1 MERFIIPTAAGIAA
15 LAGVV
20 AAVVCFVRKHKR
32 EESSMAK
39 SKLVKVNEKIAENVV
54 GGYKKIEE
62 TVVGGYKKIEDGVVG
77 GFNRMSDHFVDQF
90 LTKEGETVEQ
100 AKQRLAKKQQE
111 REHQ

>member
-1 MERFIIPTAAGIAA
+1 
-15 LAGVV
+15 
-20 AAVVCFVRKHKR
+20 
-32 EESSMAK
+32 MAK

-90 LTKEGETVEQ
+90 LTKEGESVEQ
-100 AKQRLAKKQQE
+100 AKQRLAKEQQE
-111 REHQ
+111 REHQYKEKKAALGLDESRVRTYLFCKKGLAQTKR

>member
-1 MERFIIPTAAGIAA
+1 
-15 LAGVV
+15 
-20 AAVVCFVRKHKR
+20 
-32 EESSMAK
+32 MAK

-77 GFNRMSDHFVDQF
+77 GFNRMSDHFVNQF

-100 AKQRLAKKQQE
+100 AKQRLAKKTAGA
-111 REHQ
+111 